1 VVLVGRQIDIGAQ
14 GCVATSL
21 EHALVLRLR
30 DGMADLV
37 VRIMYS
43 AVDLIVRIM
52 FSIFNLAASSIRHTS
67 GNKNEGRHEGINS

>member
-1 VVLVGRQIDIGAQ
+1 
-14 GCVATSL
+14 
-21 EHALVLRLR
+21 
-30 DGMADLV
+30 MADLV